1 MNKRMDIQSIEIG
14 RINVCVVLFCNRYS
28 SSNNVQFSPF
38 DSFHNFPSIRLG
50 SIHNIQDMLGTIFQ
64 LTKVSQNSV
73 YSPAQKHNFSDSDVS
88 PFGKDSDCSHFSFNI
103 YPDPA
108 GSRYSTIL
116 LLYRPS

>member
-1 MNKRMDIQSIEIG
+1 MDIQSIEIG

-50 SIHNIQDMLGTIFQ
+50 SIHNIQDMLGTIFH

-73 YSPAQKHNFSDSDVS
+73 YSPAKNTISVTRMSLPLGRILIAYIF
-88 PFGKDSDCSHFSFNI
+88 P
-103 YPDPA
+103 
-108 GSRYSTIL
+108 STSIL
-116 LLYRPS
+116 ILQVRGTVLYYYCTDQAKNK